1 MPALRKR
8 GTHSSIADES
18 PHWHKIVA
26 GAAAGGGARL
36 FTAPLDLLRIRR
48 QLYPGATQSNM
59 FVQMYEISKAEGG
72 IRALFRGNLAAT
84 YLWMGY
90 SAIQFSIYDYSSH
103 CLTFNTNMTT
113 TSIAFVSGANAGVCA
128 TLGTY
133 PLDICRTAFAAQG
146 LKSSSSSSSWTSP
159 TSIVEFARTMY
170 KQTGWKGFFAGCGPA
185 VVQIIPYMGLNFSLY
200 ELIVNSE
207 IATVGVSGMAGAVA
221 GGVSKICVYPLD
233 TAKRRIQIEA
243 VSGRHGYRNMVDC
256 LVKIVTNEGVR
267 VLYNGLVPSVCKSI
281 LGTSLSFAFFT
292 FAKNSLAT
300 LDSSTP
306 Y

>member
-1 MPALRKR
+1 MSTLRKR
-8 GTHSSIADES
+8 GTQSSIADES

-26 GAAAGGGARL
+26 GALAGAGARL
-36 FTAPLDLLRIRR
+36 FTSPLDLLRIRR
-48 QLYPGATQSNM
+48 QIYPSATQSTM
-59 FVQMYEISKAEGG
+59 FLQLHEIAKAEGG

-103 CLTFNTNMTT
+103 FLTFNTNMTT
-113 TSIAFVSGANAGVCA
+113 TPIAFVSGASAGVCA

-146 LKSSSSSSSWTSP
+146 LKSSSTWTSP
-159 TSIVEFARTMY
+159 KSILEFARTMY

-185 VVQIIPYMGLNFSLY
+185 VLQIIPYMGLNFSLY
-200 ELIVNSE
+200 EIIVNSE
-207 IATVGVSGMAGAVA
+207 ITTVGVSGMAGAVA

-233 TAKRRIQIEA
+233 TAKRRMQIEA
-243 VSGRHGYRNMVDC
+243 VSGRYHYRNMIDC
-256 LVKIVTNEGVR
+256 LIKIVSNEGVT

-292 FAKNSLAT
+292 LAKNSLAT
-300 LDSSTP
+300 L
-306 Y
+306 